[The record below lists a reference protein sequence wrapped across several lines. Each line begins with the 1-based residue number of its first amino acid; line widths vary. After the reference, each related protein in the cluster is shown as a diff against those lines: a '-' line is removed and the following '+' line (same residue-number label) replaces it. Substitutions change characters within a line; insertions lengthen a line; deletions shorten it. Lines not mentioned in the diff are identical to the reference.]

1 MASPTNT
8 SRTRQTRRVDA
19 ASTLRREARRREF
32 LEAAIEVIRTEGA
45 GASMDQVAAKI
56 GVTKPVV
63 YRYFGDRNGM
73 YRAVAERYCG
83 ELRNKFRAAMSTTTD
98 LRSVV
103 VVSVDAYLELVER
116 DPQVHRFLI
125 QPQPPG
131 RAGDGPAITPFIRSV
146 AAEIVDALRFR
157 LQAAALDPEVA
168 EPWGHALVGMV
179 QGAAIW
185 WSEHRTMPRTRL
197 VEHLVTLLWVG
208 LGSATDAIELVE
220 TGPVEVE
227 VEAPVIAAKRQ
238 RARRA

>member
-1 MASPTNT
+1 MGPAMATPMNT
-8 SRTRQTRRVDA
+8 ARTRQGRRVDA

-32 LEAAIEVIRTEGA
+32 LDAAIEVIRSAGP
-45 GASMDQVAAKI
+45 GASMDQVAARI

-83 ELRNKFRAAMSTTTD
+83 ELRNKFRGAMSTTSD

-103 VVSVDAYLELVER
+103 VVAVDAYLELVER

-131 RAGDGPAITPFIRSV
+131 RGGDGPAITPFIRSV
-146 AAEIVDALRFR
+146 AAEIVDALRLR

-208 LGSATDAIELVE
+208 LGSAADDIQLVE
-220 TGPVEVE
+220 TGPVEVQ
-227 VEAPVIAAKRQ
+227 APVVAAKRQ
-238 RARRA
+238 RRA

>member
-1 MASPTNT
+1 MAAPTNT

-131 RAGDGPAITPFIRSV
+131 RAGDAPAITPFIRSV
-146 AAEIVDALRFR
+146 AAEIVDALRLR

-227 VEAPVIAAKRQ
+227 VEAPVIPAKRQ

>member
-1 MASPTNT
+1 MAARTNPA
-8 SRTRQTRRVDA
+8 RPRQGRRVNA
-19 ASTLRREARRREF
+19 ASTLRREARRRQF
-32 LEAAIEVIRTEGA
+32 LDAAVEVIRAEGP
-45 GASMDQVAAKI
+45 GASMEQVAAKI
-56 GVTKPVV
+56 GITKPVV

-83 ELRNKFRAAMSTTTD
+83 ELRNKFRAAMSTTSD

-103 VVSVDAYLELVER
+103 VVAVDAYLELVER
-116 DPQVHRFLI
+116 DPQVHRFLV
-125 QPQPPG
+125 QPQPG
-131 RAGDGPAITPFIRSV
+131 RGDAPALTPFTEHV
-146 AAEIVDALRFR
+146 AAEVVAALRLR

-179 QGAAIW
+179 QAAAGW
-185 WSEHRTMPRTRL
+185 WSDHRSLPRTRL

-220 TGPVEVE
+220 TQPA
-227 VEAPVIAAKRQ
+227 APVLPPARQ